1 VGVVVFVAIFDQ
13 GLELRHIF
21 WVCKVDN
28 IDGDIVLFEPLAKLF
43 KLINILT

>member
-1 VGVVVFVAIFDQ
+1 MGVVVFVAIFDQ

-28 IDGDIVLFEPLAKLF
+28 IDGYVVFFEPLAKLF
-43 KLINILT
+43 ELIYIFT